1 MGTVLGRFVKVM
13 TFTAVLAVLG
23 PVLIVAALYF
33 MTGKTPQFESLNYE
47 EQVVP
52 LVGALVKW
60 FAVMLMIVFVLFLFG
75 MPTKFTVPFADR
87 DAFIARLDDAAKSV
101 RYRPKSRDGDTF
113 VYKPPVIQR
122 LAEKIH
128 VEVGPGE
135 ATVSAPRNLS
145 GKLKK
150 KLNAG

>member
-1 MGTVLGRFVKVM
+1 MGSVLGRFVKVM

-33 MTGKTPQFESLNYE
+33 ITGKMPQFDQLNYE
-47 EQVVP
+47 EEVVP
-52 LVGALVKW
+52 MIGALVKW
-60 FAVMLMIVFVLFLFG
+60 FAVMLMIGFVLFLFG
-75 MPTKFTVPFADR
+75 MPSKFTVPFADR
-87 DAFIARLDDAAKSV
+87 DAFVARLDDAAKSV
-101 RYRPKSRDGDTF
+101 RYRPKSRDGDRF

-128 VEVGPGE
+128 VEVGAGE
-135 ATVSAPRNLS
+135 ATVSAPWNLT

-150 KLNAG
+150 KLKQG